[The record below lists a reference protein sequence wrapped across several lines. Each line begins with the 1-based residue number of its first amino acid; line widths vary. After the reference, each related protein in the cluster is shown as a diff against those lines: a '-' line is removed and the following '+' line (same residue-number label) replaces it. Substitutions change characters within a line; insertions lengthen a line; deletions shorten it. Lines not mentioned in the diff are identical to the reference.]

1 MHLQILPLNATTQ
14 ELYANHGTFHAGDSG
29 LDLFVQEDQTVKAG
43 ETAFLKL
50 GVKAA
55 AFNTEGKGVSWLLMP
70 RSSISKTPLRLA
82 NSIGLIDAGY
92 RGEVMAAVDN
102 IKTVDFTVKKGE
114 RYFQAVAFGG
124 EPIQMTVVDSLD
136 ETARGEGGFGSTT
149 AKKLKIDGDIEN
161 KPSVSGA

>member
-1 MHLQILPLNATTQ
+1 MHLQILPLNETAQ
-14 ELYANHGTFHAGDSG
+14 EFYKNHGTFHAGDSG
-29 LDLFVQEDQTVKAG
+29 LDLFIVEDATVKAG

-50 GVKAA
+50 GFKAA
-55 AFNTEGKGVSWLLMP
+55 AVAETGNVSWLLLP

-102 IKTVDFTVKKGE
+102 IKTTDFTVKKGE

-124 EPIQMTVVDSLD
+124 TPITMTVVDQLD
-136 ETARGEGGFGSTT
+136 ETTRGEAGFGSTT
-149 AKKLKIDGDIEN
+149 TKKAKVEDQEAE
-161 KPSVSGA
+161 SSAVSGA